1 MSKSRFYA
9 GTRGNGRWDEE
20 EHPRGKDGRFAV
32 AGSSSITEPK
42 PNDDHKTSRM
52 REKLKA
58 MKDGNAKIRAEI
70 EERKARLEKL
80 KGSTRLSDVAER
92 VKVRSGLIS
101 RQIQMN
107 RARWADELNG
117 DARRHA
123 ISRFE
128 KSYGKGSFNRTLGK

>member
-1 MSKSRFYA
+1 MVKSRFA
-9 GTRGNGRWDEE
+9 GGTRGNGRWDEE

-32 AGSSSITEPK
+32 AGSSSLTDPK
-42 PNDDHKTSRM
+42 HKAGTA
-52 REKLKA
+52 KL
-58 MKDGNAKIRAEI
+58 RAEI
-70 EERKARLEKL
+70 EGRKARLEKQ
-80 KGSTRLSDVAER
+80 KGSTRLSDVEER

-123 ISRFE
+123 IARFE
-128 KSYGKGSFNRTLGK
+128 KSYGKGSFKRTLGR